1 MNILIF
7 YEIPI
12 TMMFTVQSSNMSY
25 YETAV

>member
-12 TMMFTVQSSNMSY
+12 TVTFTIQSSNMSY
-25 YETAV
+25 YGTAV